1 MKKETLQKRIKI
13 ANDIMYY
20 IYTHIE
26 TNIDIEELSI
36 DLNVSKFHM
45 HRIFKEAFGKNIYKT
60 RSSPHSSHKKPDN
73 ILHKSYPN
81 HVP

>member
-36 DLNVSKFHM
+36 DLNISKFHM
-45 HRIFKEAFGKNIYKT
+45 HRIFKEAFGKIFMKALNQLDF
-60 RSSPHSSHKKPDN
+60 KKGIKFIID
-73 ILHKSYPN
+73 K
-81 HVP
+81 